1 MKVKRLEEE
10 REKSLKA
17 DVDLERDKKATP
29 DIVATIDEDGDL
41 NRPFNESNATTQKPE
56 IMNWKPKQM
65 T

>member
-41 NRPFNESNATTQKPE
+41 NRPFML
-56 IMNWKPKQM
+56 I
-65 T
+65 